1 MKHLLK
7 IAIIASAIALPQF
20 TVAQDSSTMRFPPIP
35 MEKLTAKQKQFADV
49 QSGNQAGGQ
58 RASNYNQGP
67 FRLYLRSPDFGLAA
81 IQMSDYLRWGTGL
94 EPRLVEFAILIA
106 ARNWN
111 SSYVWHSH
119 YVLAIKGGLD
129 PSIPADMAAG
139 RKPAKMKDD
148 ERVIYDLLTQ
158 IYRDKKVTDAAFNAA
173 VAKYGDKGVADIV
186 AIASY
191 YGVTSMSLIA
201 TNTSA
206 EPTEEPRLQELAQ
219 VFPR

>member
-1 MKHLLK
+1 MKHLIK
-7 IAIIASAIALPQF
+7 IAVIATAIALPQF
-20 TVAQDSSTMRFPPIP
+20 TVAQNSSTMRFPPIAA
-35 MEKLTAKQKQFADV
+35 EKLTAKQKQFADV

>member
-7 IAIIASAIALPQF
+7 IAVIAAAIALPQF
-20 TVAQDSSTMRFPPIP
+20 TVAQDTSTMRFPPIP

-49 QSGNQAGGQ
+49 QGGGAAGQ

-94 EPRLVEFAILIA
+94 EPRLTEFAILIA

-111 SSYVWHSH
+111 STYVWHSH
-119 YVLAIKGGLD
+119 YPLAIKGGLD
-129 PSIPADMAAG
+129 PSVLADLAAG
-139 RKPAKMKDD
+139 KRPAKMKAD
-148 ERVIYDLLTQ
+148 ETLVYDLLTQ

-173 VAKYGDKGVADIV
+173 VAKFGDKGVADIV

-206 EPTEEPRLQELAQ
+206 APTEEPRLQELAQ
-219 VFPR
+219 AFPR

>member
-1 MKHLLK
+1 MRHLIK
-7 IAIIASAIALPQF
+7 VAVIAAAFALPQF
-20 TVAQDSSTMRFPPIP
+20 TVAQDSSAMRFPPIP
-35 MEKLTAKQKQFADV
+35 MEKLTPKQKQFAEA
-49 QSGNQAGGQ
+49 QGGNQAGGQ
-58 RASNYNQGP
+58 RASNFNQGP

-106 ARNWN
+106 ARNWS

-119 YVLAIKGGLD
+119 YQLAMKGGLD

-139 RKPAKMKDD
+139 RRPAKMKDD
-148 ERVIYDLLTQ
+148 ERLIYDLLTQ

-173 VAKYGDKGVADIV
+173 AAKFGDKGLSDIV
-186 AIASY
+186 AIAAY

>member
-7 IAIIASAIALPQF
+7 VAVIAAAIALPQF
-20 TVAQDSSTMRFPPIP
+20 TVAQDSSTMRFPPIA
-35 MEKLTAKQKQFADV
+35 MEKLTAKQKEFAER
-49 QSGNQAGGQ
+49 QGGNQAGGQ

-111 SSYVWHSH
+111 STYVWHSH
-119 YVLAIKGGLD
+119 YQLAMKGGLD
-129 PSIPADMAAG
+129 PSVAADLAAG
-139 RKPAKMKDD
+139 RRPAKMKDD
-148 ERVIYDLLTQ
+148 ERLVYDLLTQ
-158 IYRDKKVTDAAFNAA
+158 IYRDKKVTDATFKATQ
-173 VAKYGDKGVADIV
+173 AKFGDKGLSDIV
-186 AIASY
+186 AIAAY

-201 TNTSA
+201 TDTSA
-206 EPTEEPRLQELAQ
+206 APTEEPPLQNLAQ
-219 VFPR
+219 NFPR

>member
-7 IAIIASAIALPQF
+7 LAVIAAAIALPQF

-35 MEKLTAKQKQFADV
+35 MEKLTAKQKQFAEV
-49 QSGNQAGGQ
+49 QGGGSAGQ

-94 EPRLVEFAILIA
+94 EPRLTEFAILIA

-119 YVLAIKGGLD
+119 HPLAIKGGLD
-129 PSIPADMAAG
+129 PSVTADLAAG
-139 RKPAKMKDD
+139 RRPARMKAD
-148 ERVIYDLLTQ
+148 EALVYDLLTQ
-158 IYRDKKVTDAAFNAA
+158 IYRDRKVSDATFNATQ
-173 VAKYGDKGVADIV
+173 AKFGDKGLSDIV
-186 AIASY
+186 AIAAY

-206 EPTEEPRLQELAQ
+206 AATDEPPLQNLAQ
-219 VFPR
+219 AFPR